1 MSYTAEGILYKIT
14 QYSDK
19 AKFYLNMNLN
29 KVMIIGRL
37 AADPESRST
46 PNGQQVTN
54 IRVATSRVWNDQA
67 GARQEQTDFHSVT
80 VWGKQAENCA
90 KFLVKGQ
97 LVSIEGRLQNRSWQA
112 QDGTKRYATDIIA
125 DSVQFGPKASG
136 VSTSSSGQSF
146 GESAPRAQTTSASFN
161 KPSAKKTT
169 PTPAKE
175 DDIPI
180 ININE
185 DFPVSNPM
193 ISDSNVNE
201 VEIDLKDIPF

>member
-1 MSYTAEGILYKIT
+1 
-14 QYSDK
+14 
-19 AKFYLNMNLN
+19 MNLN
-29 KVMIIGRL
+29 KVLIIGRL
-37 AADPESRST
+37 AADPESKTT
-46 PNGQQVTN
+46 PSGQQVTN

-67 GARQEQTDFHSVT
+67 GMKQEQTDFHSVT

-90 KFLVKGQ
+90 KFLLKGQ
-97 LVSIEGRLQNRSWQA
+97 LVSVEGRLQNRSWQA

-136 VSTSSSGQSF
+136 AGAPAGSGNFTQQ
-146 GESAPRAQTTSASFN
+146 ATTASFN
-161 KPSAKKTT
+161 SSSAKKSA
-169 PTPAKE
+169 PAKQPKEE

-180 ININE
+180 INE